1 MTALDALP
9 LWFLTTLYA
18 TREQEEEETL
28 HGCEQVFGLYG
39 FYVFCRHNAVLCF
52 IQLKYAPRQA

>member
-9 LWFLTTLYA
+9 LWFLTTLYS

-28 HGCEQVFGLYG
+28 HGCEQFFGLYG
-39 FYVFCRHNAVLCF
+39 FYALCHHNAVLCF